1 MFCEDA
7 LFTAIPVKLAL
18 LCFVLN
24 LFPLPGL
31 GTLVHA
37 HFGSQGDNLKVRR
50 CIIGF
55 AQFILAFLIFNRDW
69 DLGLVNFVTLIK
81 PMAKNIDF
89 GCEVVDC

>member
-37 HFGSQGDNLKVRR
+37 HFGSHGDNLKVRR
-50 CIIGF
+50 CIIGV
-55 AQFILAFLIFNRDW
+55 AQFILAFLIFGW
-69 DLGLVNFVTLIK
+69 LWSAIYGLRILWVSIV
-81 PMAKNIDF
+81 PPS
-89 GCEVVDC
+89 VS